1 MKTSKN
7 NIQKAVAILV
17 VGILLGWAIFGGAND
32 DEASGHDH
40 SEAGEETI
48 WTCSM
53 HPSVRQN
60 EPGDCPICGMD
71 LIPLEE
77 EETSTDPN
85 VYRMS
90 ENAMKLANV
99 STMKVGESEA
109 SREIRLNGKVEV
121 DERNAY
127 SQSTHIPGRIEDLRV
142 NFTGEKV
149 NRGQTLAVVYSPELV
164 TTQEEL
170 LQANSIKESQPDLFE
185 AAKEKL
191 RNWKIGENQI
201 QQILSQG
208 RAIERFPITAD
219 VNGIV
224 TEKMVDLGDYVERGM
239 PIYEISDLSKVWV
252 MFDLYESTMGWINEG
267 SEVKYTIRSLPSE
280 TFTGKISFVDPLLNS
295 QTRVAT
301 ARVEVDNKDG
311 RLKPGMFA
319 SGVVKNNIGEAGSN
333 EIVIPKSAVLWTGE
347 RSLVYL
353 KEDASD
359 GAGFRIRQI
368 TLGPSLG
375 DAYVV
380 EEGLQEGD
388 EIVVNGTFTVD
399 AAVQLAGKPSM
410 MNPSGGATST
420 GHDHGNSS
428 STAGEE
434 RTPDEAFEISGE
446 AKADL
451 GKFLTTYLELKD
463 ALVADDF
470 DAAENQ
476 LALLESRF
484 KEIEDSNFDEK
495 AADAWEGYKTQLE
508 RDLSSITSAKNIE
521 ALRESFDEFSS
532 VVIRIAAVFNPLDE
546 KLYVQHCPMADNDQ
560 GADWLSLSE
569 EIRNPYYG
577 EAMLTCG
584 EVTGIVE

>member
-7 NIQKAVAILV
+7 NILKAVGILV
-17 VGILLGWAIFGGAND
+17 VGILLGWALFGGGNND
-32 DEASGHDH
+32 DAAAQHDH
-40 SEAGEETI
+40 AEAGEETI

-60 EPGDCPICGMD
+60 EPGACPICGMD

-77 EETSTDPN
+77 EESSTDPN
-85 VYRMS
+85 IYKMS

-99 STMKVGESEA
+99 STMKVGASEA

-149 NRGQTLAVVYSPELV
+149 NRGQTLGVVYSPELV
-164 TTQEEL
+164 TAQEEL
-170 LQANSIKESQPDLFE
+170 LQANSIRESQPDLFE

-201 QQILSQG
+201 QQILSNG
-208 RAIERFPITAD
+208 KAIERFPITAD

-239 PIYEISDLSKVWV
+239 PIYEISDLTKVWV
-252 MFDLYESTMGWINEG
+252 MFDLYESTMGWIQEG
-267 SEVKYTIRSLPSE
+267 SEVEYSIRSLPGE

-301 ARVEVDNKDG
+301 ARVEVNNQEG

-319 SGVVKNNIGEAGSN
+319 SGIVKNNIGEAGSN
-333 EIVIPKSAVLWTGE
+333 EIVIPKSAVLWTGK

-353 KEDASD
+353 KEEATG
-359 GAGFRIRQI
+359 GAGFRIREI

-410 MNPSGGATST
+410 MNPPE
-420 GHDHGNSS
+420 D
-428 STAGEE
+428 
-434 RTPDEAFEISGE
+434 DETQEAVKEISLSE
-446 AKADL
+446 EEKTKL
-451 GKFLTTYLELKD
+451 QSVVNNYLSLKD
-463 ALVADDF
+463 ALVEDDLES
-470 DAAENQ
+470 AENAAKELQ
-476 LALLESRF
+476 SRV
-484 KEIEDSNFDEK
+484 E
-495 AADAWEGYKTQLE
+495 QLE
-508 RDLSSITSAKNIE
+508 VSEFQASARDAMESYKMELENNMDNITSAEDIS
-521 ALRESFDEFSS
+521 ALRDQFDELSI
-532 VVIRIAAVFNPLDE
+532 VMIRMAQSFKPFDT
-546 KLYVQHCPMADNDQ
+546 KLYVQHCPMANSDR

-577 EAMLTCG
+577 SAMLTCG
-584 EVTGIVE
+584 EVQESIE